1 MKTRF
6 ILFRRAG
13 TYYCEDTVT
22 RKQTSLRT
30 KKESEAVTML
40 NARNESFRQPQL
52 NIQIARACLIA
63 CDPAMSIRPWQAA
76 DEHPRQAPYPNPV
89 EGLWDQTQDVT
100 CNRHFADLDH
110 LEAALT

>member
-1 MKTRF
+1 MKVRF

-30 KKESEAVTML
+30 KKENEAVTML

-52 NIQIARACLIA
+52 NIQIARAYLTASEGYRTGTWSRQTEPANRKISHGNCIVPAKWLI
-63 CDPAMSIRPWQAA
+63 C
-76 DEHPRQAPYPNPV
+76 
-89 EGLWDQTQDVT
+89 
-100 CNRHFADLDH
+100 
-110 LEAALT
+110 